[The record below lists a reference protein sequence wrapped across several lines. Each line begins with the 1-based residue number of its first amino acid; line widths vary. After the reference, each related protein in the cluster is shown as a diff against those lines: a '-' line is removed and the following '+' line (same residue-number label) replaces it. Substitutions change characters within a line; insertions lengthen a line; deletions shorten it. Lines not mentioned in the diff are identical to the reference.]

1 MLFVLLVTSLKEG
14 YEDLQRSK
22 SDKFENTRKV
32 KIVTFDE
39 NGNPTETVTDYEY
52 IKAGD
57 IIKLEG
63 KQSVPADML
72 ILLTSNYH
80 DGNQCYIETAN
91 IDGETNLK
99 LREAPSRLM
108 TLPAV
113 KNGTPDLKLFSG
125 EIEFEQPNKNIVS
138 ISFTKFKYMNYDFFS
153 PSKSVF
159 TYSIILLVY

>member
-1 MLFVLLVTSLKEG
+1 MLLVTSFKEG
-14 YEDLQRSK
+14 YEDLQRAK

-32 KIVTFDE
+32 KIVTF
-39 NGNPTETVTDYEY
+39 NGNEVIETVTETQF

-63 KQSVPADML
+63 RQVVPADML
-72 ILLTSNYH
+72 LLLTSNHH

-113 KNGTPDLKLFSG
+113 KSGKPNLTLFSG
-125 EIEFEQPNKNIVS
+125 EIDFEEPNKNIVS
-138 ISFTKFKYMNYDFFS
+138 IIVIFIAIFRYIVVIVLTLYL
-153 PSKSVF
+153 
-159 TYSIILLVY
+159 LLVL